1 MNGFLRAYLRQKKNG
16 MLAFLLCCGIFALC
30 FYLYDLPIA
39 ALLYPA
45 GLAGLLLFGFLTADF
60 CKCRKQYR
68 LLQELAKLPGPLMEH
83 FPEEIFPG
91 EEQYRVM
98 IEKLRREQTEDR
110 AELERRYK
118 DRMDYYT
125 LWVHQIKVPIASMD
139 LQLQS
144 TDSDLSR
151 SLSEDLQR
159 IEQYTQMVL
168 VYLRLDSDTSDY
180 VLREQEL
187 DGILCACVKKFS
199 TQFIRRH
206 LRLTYA
212 PVHTKVLTDGKWLS
226 FVIEQLL
233 SNAVKYT
240 KTGGVEIFM
249 AQPGV
254 LCIRDSGVGIRPEDL
269 PRIFERGYTGTNGR
283 AEQRSS
289 GIGLYLC
296 KRVCHNLNHGLRVES
311 VSGQGTAAYLDLRR
325 EKRTTE

>member
-98 IEKLRREQTEDR
+98 IEKLRREQAENR

-118 DRMDYYT
+118 DQMDYYT

-240 KTGGVEIFM
+240 KTGGVEI
-249 AQPGV
+249 
-254 LCIRDSGVGIRPEDL
+254 
-269 PRIFERGYTGTNGR
+269 GR
-283 AEQRSS
+283 ASCRE
-289 GIGLYLC
+289 
-296 KRVCHNLNHGLRVES
+296 RV
-311 VSGQGTAAYLDLRR
+311 
-325 EKRTTE
+325 